1 MGFEVRQPTVSW
13 VVHAP
18 VESVIR
24 NARLPPFVRSLV
36 AVVRDEQLTF
46 LAAAIAYYAF
56 VSVVPLLL
64 VGLAVS
70 SALAGEAIAAEVLNL
85 VGKFLTPEAATLIE
99 GALVSGTG
107 RGGATAVGLLVLLWS
122 SLRVFRGLDIAF
134 SRVYGSDTPVG
145 LLEQILDALLVL
157 GAVSLALGATVFLGT
172 VVPLSDLPFAGVL
185 APLGLV
191 VLLSIVFLPVYYVFP
206 DSGVDIWEAVPG
218 AVFAGGGW
226 TLLSLGFS
234 VYATRAASFQLYGIL
249 GAVLVV
255 LTWFYFGGLLV
266 LLGAAL
272 NAVLAG
278 RKDRQL
284 QQGALRDITQ
294 PMSDSDESP
303 DDGDDTAVDGAD
315 TTADADAEESAGVS
329 TVESE
334 PVDHADLAEIRRE
347 LDRFEEEIDERT
359 VHREE
364 LEADLQQYVRKR
376 VRRGHASGWGPY
388 LVLLYGT
395 VMTLGAFYFLS
406 GGWAILAMLVV
417 WLSTLGLYTLMVLV
431 GVTLN
436 ATSLPVRAFRTLR
449 NLR

>member
-1 MGFEVRQPTVSW
+1 LVG
-13 VVHAP
+13 HAP
-18 VESVIR
+18 LTGVTR
-24 NARLPPFVRSLV
+24 NAHLTAFARSLV
-36 AVVRDEQLTF
+36 AIIRDEQLTF

-56 VSVVPLLL
+56 VSVIPLLL
-64 VGLAVS
+64 VALAVA
-70 SALAGEAIAAEVLNL
+70 SAVAGEAIATEVLAL
-85 VGKFLTPEAATLIE
+85 VGEFLTPEAATLIE
-99 GALVSGTG
+99 GALISGTG
-107 RGGATAVGLLVLLWS
+107 RGSATAVGLVVLLWS

-134 SRVYGSDTPVG
+134 SRVYGQEAPVG
-145 LLEQILDALLVL
+145 LLEQIRDALLVL
-157 GAVSLALGATVFLGT
+157 GAIGLGLGATVLLGA
-172 VVPLSDLPFAGVL
+172 VLPLSDVPLPGYL
-185 APLGLV
+185 GPLGLV
-191 VLLSIVFLPVYYVFP
+191 VVLSVVFLPVYYVFP
-206 DSGVDIWEAVPG
+206 GTSVDLREAIPG
-218 AVFAGGGW
+218 AVVAGGGW

-234 VYATRAASFQLYGIL
+234 VYATYAGSFQLYGIL

-278 RKDRQL
+278 RRDRQL
-284 QQGALRDITQ
+284 QHGGPHNTTQ
-294 PMSDSDESP
+294 RMSDSDESP
-303 DDGDDTAVDGAD
+303 DDGDNTAGAED
-315 TTADADAEESAGVS
+315 AADEAVS

-347 LDRFEEEIDERT
+347 LDRFEEEIEDRT

-364 LEADLQQYVRKR
+364 LESELQGYVRRR
-376 VRRGHASGWGPY
+376 VRRGHARGWGPY

-436 ATSLPVRAFRTLR
+436 VSGLPLRVVRKLR
-449 NLR
+449 DLR

>member
-1 MGFEVRQPTVSW
+1 VL
-13 VVHAP
+13 
-18 VESVIR
+18 R

-56 VSVVPLLL
+56 VSVIPLLL
-64 VGLAVS
+64 VALAVA
-70 SALAGEAIAAEVLNL
+70 SAVAGEAVATEVLNI
-85 VGKFLTPEAATLIE
+85 VGDFLTPEAATLIE

-107 RGGATAVGLLVLLWS
+107 RGGATVAGLAVLLWS

-134 SRVYGSDTPVG
+134 SRVYGSETPLG
-145 LLEQILDALLVL
+145 LLEQVRDALLVL
-157 GAVSLALGATVFLGT
+157 GAIGLGLGATVMLGT
-172 VVPLSDLPFAGVL
+172 VLPLSDVPLAGYL
-185 APLGLV
+185 GPLGLV
-191 VLLSIVFLPVYYVFP
+191 AVLAVVFLPLYYVFP
-206 DSGVDIWEAVPG
+206 DSGVSVREAIPG

-234 VYATRAASFQLYGIL
+234 VYATQAASFQLYGIL
-249 GAVLVV
+249 GAVLLV

-284 QQGALRDITQ
+284 QQGRPHNTTQ
-294 PMSDSDESP
+294 RMSDSDESP
-303 DDGDDTAVDGAD
+303 AESPEDPSEDDTDD
-315 TTADADAEESAGVS
+315 VS

-347 LDRFEEEIDERT
+347 LDRFEEEIEDRT

-364 LEADLQQYVRKR
+364 LEADLQGYVRKR
-376 VRRGHASGWGPY
+376 VRRGHARGWGPY

-395 VMTLGAFYFLS
+395 AMTFGAFYFLS

-431 GVTLN
+431 GVGLN
-436 ATSLPVRAFRTLR
+436 ASGLPLRLVRKLR
-449 NLR
+449 ELR